1 MRGLPNLSRIGKAQT
16 TDADV
21 AEATSLTTLRT
32 TCSEKWAIVPILTVN
47 NPRRLQ
53 EVVTPP
59 FLGISGPNILEG
71 SDSEPY
77 GLCRRIAPVAMIRSS
92 RLFHPLLI

>member
-1 MRGLPNLSRIGKAQT
+1 MRGLPSLSRIGKAQT

-21 AEATSLTTLRT
+21 AEAAGRT

-53 EVVTPP
+53 EVATPP